1 MNCKF
6 FVVNML
12 TFNVKIFHSEI
23 SILRFKSDKL
33 IKITYKCEFTCKL
46 SKRTRKNQGQAHE
59 GAYSGAKPIRRIQD
73 QSFSGGSVLT

>member
-23 SILRFKSDKL
+23 SILRFKS
-33 IKITYKCEFTCKL
+33 
-46 SKRTRKNQGQAHE
+46 E
-59 GAYSGAKPIRRIQD
+59 GLPECAKKEMIPA
-73 QSFSGGSVLT
+73 GL